1 MKGEKMP
8 YVNIRVA
15 GKLNRK
21 QKENICKGVTE
32 VIARETAKPPESIL
46 IFIDEVE
53 HENIAKGGS
62 LLQAPK

>member
-1 MKGEKMP
+1 MP

-15 GKLNRK
+15 GKLSKK

-32 VIARETAKPPESIL
+32 VIAREAAKPPEAIL
-46 IFIDEVE
+46 IFIDEVD
-53 HENIAKGGS
+53 HENIAKAGI